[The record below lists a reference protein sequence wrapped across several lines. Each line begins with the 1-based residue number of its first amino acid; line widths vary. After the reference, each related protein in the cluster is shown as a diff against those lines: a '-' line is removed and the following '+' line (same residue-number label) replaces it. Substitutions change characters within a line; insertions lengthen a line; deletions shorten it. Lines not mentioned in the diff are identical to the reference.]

1 MHDIVLVIHIL
12 VSAALI
18 GLILVQHGKGADMG
32 ASFGASQTFFGSAGS
47 ANFLTRLTA
56 ALATVF
62 FITSLTLAYFSRHA
76 LKTESV
82 IEQTTDAP
90 SSAPVLPGP
99 DSLKAPADQSAP
111 TDQTQTDQTQKG
123 PAEKDQG
130 AKDQDQQTQNTQ
142 TSEEQKKDSSDIPAV
157 PE

>member
-1 MHDIVLVIHIL
+1 MHDIVLVAHIL

-62 FITSLTLAYFSRHA
+62 FITSLSLAYFSRQA
-76 LKTESV
+76 VKPDSV
-82 IEQTTDAP
+82 IQQGSGTPATT
-90 SSAPVLPGP
+90 APVLPGADAANKMP
-99 DSLKAPADQSAP
+99 D
-111 TDQTQTDQTQKG
+111 QK
-123 PAEKDQG
+123 PAEQG
-130 AKDQDQQTQNTQ
+130 DKP
-142 TSEEQKKDSSDIPAV
+142 SDIPAV

>member
-1 MHDIVLVIHIL
+1 MHDIVLVAHIL

-62 FITSLTLAYFSRHA
+62 FITSLTLAYFSRQA
-76 LKTESV
+76 VKSDSV
-82 IEQTTDAP
+82 IQQSTDTPATTAP
-90 SSAPVLPGP
+90 VVLPG
-99 DSLKAPADQSAP
+99 ADA
-111 TDQTQTDQTQKG
+111 
-123 PAEKDQG
+123 
-130 AKDQDQQTQNTQ
+130 AKKTI
-142 TSEEQKKDSSDIPAV
+142 EQKSEDPGKKPSDIPAV

>member
-1 MHDIVLVIHIL
+1 MHDIVLVLHIL

-56 ALATVF
+56 GLATVF

-82 IEQTTDAP
+82 IQQTDQSP
-90 SSAPVLPGP
+90 VSAPVLPGA
-99 DSLKAPADQSAP
+99 DSLKAPADPDA
-111 TDQTQTDQTQKG
+111 KG
-123 PAEKDQG
+123 QPAE
-130 AKDQDQQTQNTQ
+130 
-142 TSEEQKKDSSDIPAV
+142 EETKAPSDIPAV

>member
-1 MHDIVLVIHIL
+1 MHDIILVVHIL

-56 ALATVF
+56 GLATVF
-62 FITSLTLAYFSRHA
+62 FITSLTLAYFSRQA
-76 LKTESV
+76 VKSESV
-82 IEQTTDAP
+82 IQQTTDAP
-90 SSAPVLPGP
+90 VSAPPVLPG
-99 DSLKAPADQSAP
+99 SESVKAPAE
-111 TDQTQTDQTQKG
+111 K
-123 PAEKDQG
+123 PAG
-130 AKDQDQQTQNTQ
+130 
-142 TSEEQKKDSSDIPAV
+142 SSDIPAV

>member
-56 ALATVF
+56 GLATVF

-76 LKTESV
+76 LDTESV
-82 IEQTTDAP
+82 IEQATDAP

-99 DSLKAPADQSAP
+99 DSLKNPADQGS
-111 TDQTQTDQTQKG
+111 
-123 PAEKDQG
+123 PADKT
-130 AKDQDQQTQNTQ
+130 AKDSAAKEQEGDGQAQNSPTADEQTNDRQN
-142 TSEEQKKDSSDIPAV
+142 KDSSDIPAV

>member
-1 MHDIVLVIHIL
+1 MHDIVLVAHIL

-56 ALATVF
+56 ALATIF
-62 FITSLTLAYFSRHA
+62 FITSLTLAYFSRQA
-76 LKTESV
+76 VKSESV
-82 IEQTTDAP
+82 IQQSTDTPATT
-90 SSAPVLPGP
+90 APVLPGA
-99 DSLKAPADQSAP
+99 DGAKKAADQK
-111 TDQTQTDQTQKG
+111 TQQAG
-123 PAEKDQG
+123 EKP
-130 AKDQDQQTQNTQ
+130 
-142 TSEEQKKDSSDIPAV
+142 SDIPAV

>member
-1 MHDIVLVIHIL
+1 MHDIVLIVHIL

-56 ALATVF
+56 GLATVF
-62 FITSLTLAYFSRHA
+62 FITSLTLAYFSRQA
-76 LKTESV
+76 VKSESVMEQTPVESASQPAPESV
-82 IEQTTDAP
+82 I
-90 SSAPVLPGP
+90 L
-99 DSLKAPADQSAP
+99 PADDA
-111 TDQTQTDQTQKG
+111 KG
-123 PAEKDQG
+123 DADV
-130 AKDQDQQTQNTQ
+130 
-142 TSEEQKKDSSDIPAV
+142 PAV